1 MLVELLEPAV
11 GDGDALALG
20 VVVADLEAL
29 AGGVVDDVC
38 HVLLPQRAQYTEE
51 ELALRQLIGE
61 LLLGREVLSKHRVL
75 HCILIKV
82 LHRELLVGR
91 DVEADDLIL
100 FKVQLLVCQNIAHE
114 AELGALHRGQE
125 HVHYEK
131 VKMR

>member
-1 MLVELLEPAV
+1 M
-11 GDGDALALG
+11 
-20 VVVADLEAL
+20 
-29 AGGVVDDVC
+29 DDVC

-100 FKVQLLVCQNIAHE
+100 FKVQLLVGQDVAHE

-125 HVHYEK
+125 HVHYED
-131 VKMR
+131 VVMR